1 VDNMAKVQFQMV
13 VSKVATNAEWVGKV
27 FDGWESYEGEF
38 KGVKELKKRQ
48 WSIWVDQPMDLG
60 KDDVIEVTG
69 NLITKS
75 TGEQKEWNG
84 ITWFPVIHSVQHAQ
98 VRVISKGSPEAS
110 KTNVAATNGWN
121 TPAPTHDP
129 SNPPF

>member
-1 VDNMAKVQFQMV
+1 MAKVQFQMV

-48 WSIWVDQPMDLG
+48 WSVWVDQALDLG

-69 NLITKS
+69 NLITKA

-84 ITWFPVIHSVQHAQ
+84 VTWFPVTHSVQHAQ
-98 VRVISKGSPEAS
+98 VRVISKGAPVPP
-110 KTNVAATNGWN
+110 VAPKPVTEF
-121 TPAPTHDP
+121 TE
-129 SNPPF
+129 NPPF